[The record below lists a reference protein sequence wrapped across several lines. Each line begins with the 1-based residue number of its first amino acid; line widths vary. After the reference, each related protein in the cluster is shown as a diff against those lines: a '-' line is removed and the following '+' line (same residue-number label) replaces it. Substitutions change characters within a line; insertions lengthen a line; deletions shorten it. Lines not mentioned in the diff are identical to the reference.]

1 MFPANAFN
9 RAYGFSVRCVRNQK
23 AAKVT
28 VNASR
33 NTTLTSGLVGL
44 WSFDGKET
52 KWATGQALDGS
63 GGGNTG
69 SLVGMSTTT
78 SPVAGKL
85 GQALSFSGNNY
96 ASIANTITTRSV
108 SFWVK
113 PTTNTASMLNLTA
126 TAYITATGGTISATG
141 FTSPTIYVN
150 GVAGGVL
157 AAGVWNHIVV
167 TDTANTS
174 ADAITIGK
182 ANGAYTT
189 GSIDDVRV
197 YNRALSPSEVKLLY
211 NSGK

>member
-1 MFPANAFN
+1 M
-9 RAYGFSVRCVRNQK
+9 GV
-23 AAKVT
+23 
-28 VNASR
+28 
-33 NTTLTSGLVGL
+33 VGL
-44 WSFDGKET
+44 GSLEGADVAGDT
-52 KWATGQALDGS
+52 AYDRSGQ
-63 GGGNTG
+63 GNTG
-69 SLVGMSTTT
+69 TLTGGVSKVIGKMGQGLKFDGT
-78 SPVAGKL
+78 SG
-85 GQALSFSGNNY
+85 Y
-96 ASIANTITTRSV
+96 ASVANTITTRSV

-157 AAGVWNHIVV
+157 AAGGWNHIAV
-167 TDTANTS
+167 TDPANTP